1 MDVIWAPQ
9 AKKDFWN
16 NIDYLEAE
24 WSEKSALHFIKK
36 VDTTIALL
44 KNDTVLFLKTNYKNV
59 YKIVITKHISLY
71 YRIENETIQ
80 FTTFLEQLSRF
91 RKIQIMTLTFQA
103 PNNQN

>member
-36 VDTTIALL
+36 VDTTIVLL

-80 FTTFLEQLSRF
+80 LLRFWNNFQDLEKFKL
-91 RKIQIMTLTFQA
+91 
-103 PNNQN
+103 

>member
-24 WSEKSALHFIKK
+24 WSLKVAAHFIEK
-36 VDTTIALL
+36 VDSTITHL
-44 KNDTVLFLKTNYKNV
+44 KNDNVLFIKTNYRSI

-71 YRIENETIQ
+71 YRIENNTIQ
-80 FTTFLEQLSRF
+80 LLRFWNNFQDLEKFKL
-91 RKIQIMTLTFQA
+91 
-103 PNNQN
+103 